1 MNESKL
7 FEYVAATY
15 GVVPEYLW
23 SRLPGAFVFR
33 HQENRKWFCV
43 GMEVERAKLGLPAK
57 GSEEED
63 EEDNKSDV
71 SSSALEVS
79 GNKVLL
85 IDVKTGPIVGGSYL
99 GQPGIVKAWH
109 MNKNH
114 WLGILLD
121 GSASEETVKEL
132 LDISFCMTR

>member
-1 MNESKL
+1 MDESEL

-15 GVVPEYLW
+15 GVQPEYLW
-23 SRLPGAFVFR
+23 ARFPGAFVFR
-33 HQENRKWFCV
+33 HRENRKWFCV
-43 GMEVERAKLGLPAK
+43 GMEVDRAKLGRAAK
-57 GSEEED
+57 GSAAADDED
-63 EEDNKSDV
+63 GKNDGTLSASET
-71 SSSALEVS
+71 SS
-79 GNKVLL
+79 GKVLL

-121 GSASEETVKEL
+121 GSASEQAVKEL

>member
-1 MNESKL
+1 MVESEL

-15 GVVPEYLW
+15 GAQPEYLW
-23 SRLPGAFVFR
+23 ARLPGAFVFR
-33 HQENRKWFCV
+33 HRENRKWFCV
-43 GMEVERAKLGLPAK
+43 GMEVERAKLGLPVKSSMAADY
-57 GSEEED
+57 ED
-63 EEDNKSDV
+63 DKSNGT
-71 SSSALEVS
+71 SSAS
-79 GNKVLL
+79 GTSSEKVLL

-121 GSASEETVKEL
+121 GSASEQTVKEL

>member
-1 MNESKL
+1 MDESER

-15 GVVPEYLW
+15 GAAPEYLW
-23 SRLPGAFVFR
+23 ARFPGAFVFR

-43 GMEVERAKLGLPAK
+43 GMEVERAKLGLSAK
-57 GSEEED
+57 DSAVED
-63 EEDNKSDV
+63 GEADRRDLFSSASGV
-71 SSSALEVS
+71 SS
-79 GNKVLL
+79 GKVLL

-99 GQPGIVKAWH
+99 EQPGIVKAWH

-121 GSASEETVKEL
+121 GSASEQTVKEL

>member
-1 MNESKL
+1 MDESEL

-15 GVVPEYLW
+15 GAAPEYLW
-23 SRLPGAFVFR
+23 ARFPGAFVFR

-57 GSEEED
+57 GSAVEGSEAD
-63 EEDNKSDV
+63 RCDLASSASGV
-71 SSSALEVS
+71 SSS
-79 GNKVLL
+79 KVLL

-99 GQPGIVKAWH
+99 GQPGIIKAWH

-121 GSASEETVKEL
+121 GSASEQTVKEL